1 MKEPASLG
9 QCCIDD
15 LDPVQD
21 LGRLVSYLRSNLV
34 THLDTELMPMDLTS
48 AQYIVVVLLARGKV
62 NTLAQLC
69 EHMVYDR
76 GAMSRLLSR
85 LEEKGLVAKQQ
96 SAADRRS
103 TLLCLTEKGQQ
114 LYPEILPIVNNI
126 YRTALSDFSDDEK
139 AQLASLLFRAI
150 HNLQLIT

>member
-1 MKEPASLG
+1 MKEPASIG
-9 QCCIDD
+9 QCCIED

-34 THLDTELMPMDLTS
+34 THLDIALEDKELTS

-62 NTLAQLC
+62 NTLAELC

-85 LEEKGLVAKQQ
+85 LEDKGLVAKKQ
-96 SAADRRS
+96 SVEDRRS

-114 LYPEILPIVNNI
+114 LYPEILPTVNDI
-126 YRTALSDFSDDEK
+126 YRKALTGFSDDEQN
-139 AQLASLLFRAI
+139 QLASLLFRAI
-150 HNLQLIT
+150 HNLKA

>member
-1 MKEPASLG
+1 MKEPASIG
-9 QCCIDD
+9 QCCIED

-34 THLDTELMPMDLTS
+34 THLDNALEDKELTS

-62 NTLAQLC
+62 NTLAELC

-85 LEEKGLVAKQQ
+85 LEDKGLVAKKP
-96 SAADRRS
+96 SVEDRRS

-114 LYPEILPIVNNI
+114 LYPEILPTVNDI
-126 YRTALSDFSDDEK
+126 YRKALTGFSDDEQN
-139 AQLASLLFRAI
+139 QLASLLFRAI
-150 HNLQLIT
+150 HNLKA

>member
-1 MKEPASLG
+1 MKEPASIG
-9 QCCIDD
+9 QCCIED

-34 THLDTELMPMDLTS
+34 THLDDALEDKELTS

-62 NTLAQLC
+62 NTLAELC
-69 EHMVYDR
+69 EHMMYDR

-85 LEEKGLVAKQQ
+85 LEDKGLVAKKQ
-96 SAADRRS
+96 SVEDRRS

-114 LYPEILPIVNNI
+114 LYPEILPTVNDI
-126 YRTALSDFSDDEK
+126 YRKALTGFSDDEQK
-139 AQLASLLFRAI
+139 QLASLLFRAI
-150 HNLQLIT
+150 HNLKA